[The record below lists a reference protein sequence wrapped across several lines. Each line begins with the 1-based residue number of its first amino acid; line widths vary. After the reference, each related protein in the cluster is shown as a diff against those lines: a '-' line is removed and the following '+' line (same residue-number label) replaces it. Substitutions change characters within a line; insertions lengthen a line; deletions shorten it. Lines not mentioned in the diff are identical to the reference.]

1 MIALSG
7 ATEEAID
14 YTKAYVELEH
24 TLTVPQILSEL
35 GVDLSTRRIYRPPGD
50 FMVYLNQKRFKV
62 IELRRRYIECFVR
75 DWIGEYRVVFDLR
88 RYHYYCSCPHS
99 RIRRVFCKHVL
110 LALELYCHLRQ
121 EIGDVVEFLREH
133 LDRIIEW

>member
-1 MIALSG
+1 LSG